1 MGQGGPMTMNRVIHA
16 AVRRDLDRLA
26 DALDGAG
33 DGEVERAHRLEV
45 AYANLHREL
54 KHHHQTEDRLIY
66 PFVGKVE
73 PASELLSVMDDEHHA
88 MAEALGATQSAI
100 ATYATTASA
109 ADAQGARD
117 SVERTRAVVEQH
129 LTHEEND
136 FEPLV
141 WPHLGTAEW
150 KAVEKQ
156 TRQPS
161 AAATGCFFA
170 WLQDGISDEHRGFL
184 RSTVPP
190 PVLYLLGRL
199 GGRAYRRDVASTWQD
214 LAGDS
219 PEVLQGDG

>member
-1 MGQGGPMTMNRVIHA
+1 MEPGRPMTMNRVIHA
-16 AVRRDLDRLA
+16 AVRRDLDRLEA
-26 DALDGAG
+26 ALDRAG
-33 DGEVERAHRLEV
+33 DGDVERARRLDV

-73 PASELLSVMDDEHHA
+73 SVSELLSVMDSEHHA
-88 MAEALGATQSAI
+88 MADALEETQSAI
-100 ATYATTASA
+100 ATYGTTASA
-109 ADAQGARD
+109 ADALRARD
-117 SVERTRAVVEQH
+117 SVASTRAVVEQH
-129 LTHEEND
+129 LTHEEED

-141 WPHLGTAEW
+141 WPYLETSEW

-170 WLQDGISDEHRGFL
+170 WLQDGISDEHRRFL

-190 PVLYLLGRL
+190 PVLYVLSQL
-199 GGRAYRRDVASTWQD
+199 GGRAYRRDVASTWKT

-219 PEVLQGDG
+219 PEVLKGDG